1 MNAEALARELGAK
14 RVGAEWRTHCLAH
27 EDTTPSLDF
36 KDGDRSILFMCRAGC
51 DQATVVAAMKSKF
64 PDVFNGTS
72 RAADGDEATYE
83 VRNERG
89 VLVAVHARYRR
100 PDGTKAFAWRRD
112 GTSGLGGL
120 SVSNLPLFGAE
131 LLGKLHHPR
140 GEPLIV
146 CEGEKAAIAARR
158 VWPCALGTVTG
169 ASSAPTAKALSIL
182 AGHRVVLWPDSIHR
196 AVRTWKGCATGW

>member
-72 RAADGDEATYE
+72 RAADGDEATTKYATS
-83 VRNERG
+83 VVSSWLCMLGIVGRTG
-89 VLVAVHARYRR
+89 RR
-100 PDGTKAFAWRRD
+100 PLRGGGMAPQGSAAFRSATCRCSAPSFSENC
-112 GTSGLGGL
+112 TTL
-120 SVSNLPLFGAE
+120 
-131 LLGKLHHPR
+131 
-140 GEPLIV
+140 
-146 CEGEKAAIAARR
+146 
-158 VWPCALGTVTG
+158 G
-169 ASSAPTAKALSIL
+169 ASPSSYVKVKKLPSLRVGCGRVRLAP
-182 AGHRVVLWPDSIHR
+182 
-196 AVRTWKGCATGW
+196 